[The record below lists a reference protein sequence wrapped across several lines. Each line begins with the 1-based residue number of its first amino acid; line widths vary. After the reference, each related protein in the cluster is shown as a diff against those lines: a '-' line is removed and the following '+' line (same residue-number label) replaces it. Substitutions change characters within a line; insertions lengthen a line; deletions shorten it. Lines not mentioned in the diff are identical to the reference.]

1 MKISKSSTRI
11 ESLRAIHSLQKERGA
26 SCSYLSLSS
35 TMADPEEE
43 DFFQRVMLDAR
54 EITDL
59 SFITLD
65 HSSSCI
71 WKESLSRI
79 RALVDMGGKKDMSPY
94 KVVITFNILIGN
106 VIDESLQNV
115 IRKELHMLQKL
126 NQEGSQEQKLTR
138 NKHKSQDFL
147 RSQEF
152 PLLDIEP
159 MKLSRHRS
167 QEYIVNDSSEHVKLS
182 RSQEYT
188 LAPINDSPYYL
199 ARSLPFMGPD
209 VSSHSNQMNINL
221 KSGLEPPANLSSL
234 HSEQRSSSPTALLSP
249 ILSDTDAAASEKKSS
264 ALSAALESNHRTEQ
278 EQMLESSLDKSTRI
292 GMSSTIRTDVQKVKS
307 LLSILQ
313 SVVQLK
319 ESTGCERA
327 MLSSLMALGPGIDS
341 DRDEST
347 TKLLNDLVVEE
358 ANQRMIINKLQS
370 ACKGLDLGEP
380 LSSMSRGSSSA
391 LLRKFLIPSKE
402 MEQVQE
408 LIKNFDLEGLQNVMP
423 LKNFWEII
431 TIYIDQ
437 IHALE
442 LLLVEEV
449 TVGWIRLDM
458 NRRNSNGE
466 AIYQQVIFTSESHVI
481 RKERKNEDLNT
492 SINGDQHRV
501 ETNNTLDDLSKLKV
515 EEMKDVLMNVLRGK
529 HEMTDSTQDEEV
541 IPVQRSIDRL
551 GFDANNLPGSVA
563 IAPPHS
569 LKEWE
574 IDLYEIEFRKR
585 IGRGLG
591 GTTYLAKWNG
601 TQVAVKV
608 AAITDLG
615 LEGWHTEVH
624 SLKRL
629 HHPNVIRLL
638 GSIYNP
644 SPQTYGLVLE
654 YCNAGDLAAALRR
667 QVPSNFFWKIADD
680 VANGMSYLHR
690 KNVLHRDIKPANV
703 LLEGNVESG
712 SFCAKLTDFG
722 VAIMHQGDEEHTAE
736 TGTYRW
742 MSPEVIRHESYSFM
756 ADVYSYAV
764 VCWQLVTH
772 EEPFQGFSQIEAA
785 GKVALE
791 DARPPFPPNT
801 PHLIKA
807 LIEKCWSAQPDKRLT
822 FPKIAVELKAIHK
835 ELSERDKSWLRSPYG
850 HPVYV
855 VDQRI
860 DTFSKRTSSRARS
873 FSDDSSKSTKSRDG
887 KRGLFS
893 IFFRKN

>member
-1 MKISKSSTRI
+1 MKIPGSSSRI

-35 TMADPEEE
+35 RMADPEEE
-43 DFFQRVMLDAR
+43 EFFQSVMLDAR

-59 SFITLD
+59 AFITLD

-79 RALVDMGGKKDMSPY
+79 RALVDMGGQKKEMSPY

-115 IRKELHMLQKL
+115 IRKELNTLQTL
-126 NQEGSQEQKLTR
+126 DRGSQEHTLLTR
-138 NKHKSQDFL
+138 SKHKSQDFL
-147 RSQEF
+147 PSQEF
-152 PLLDIEP
+152 LLNTEP
-159 MKLSRHRS
+159 IKLSRHRS
-167 QEYIVNDSSEHVKLS
+167 QEYTTNDSLPSEEFKLS
-182 RSQEYT
+182 RSQEYSSKHVDNGHLT
-188 LAPINDSPYYL
+188 LGNDSPYDL
-199 ARSLPFMGPD
+199 ARSLPFMGAD
-209 VSSHSNQMNINL
+209 VSSHSNQIQLNL
-221 KSGLEPPANLSSL
+221 ISGLPPTTNISCL
-234 HSEQRSSSPTALLSP
+234 HRSESRSSSPMLLTP
-249 ILSDTDAAASEKKSS
+249 IENSETDTVPEKRSS
-264 ALSAALESNHRTEQ
+264 ALSAALESHPIDC
-278 EQMLESSLDKSTRI
+278 SGKSINI
-292 GMSSTIRTDVQKVKS
+292 GMSSTVRTDVQKIKS

-313 SVVQLK
+313 SIVQLK

-358 ANQRMIINKLQS
+358 ANQRMIIHKLQS
-370 ACKGLDLGEP
+370 ACKGLDVGEP

-391 LLRKFLIPSKE
+391 LLGTFLTPSKE
-402 MEQVQE
+402 MEYVQE
-408 LIKNFDLEGLQNVMP
+408 LIKNFDLEGLQHAMP

-449 TVGWIRLDM
+449 TVGWIRFDM
-458 NRRNSNGE
+458 NRRNSIE
-466 AIYQQVIFTSESHVI
+466 RSVTSENHVVGQKLNYDVSHAVRNGNQ
-481 RKERKNEDLNT
+481 RKLEADSGLE
-492 SINGDQHRV
+492 
-501 ETNNTLDDLSKLKV
+501 DLSKLKV
-515 EEMKDVLMNVLRGK
+515 DEMKDVLMNVLRGK
-529 HEMTDSTQDEEV
+529 NELKEATPDEEATP
-541 IPVQRSIDRL
+541 IKRSVDRK
-551 GFDANNLPGSVA
+551 GFDIANLPGSIA
-563 IAPPHS
+563 IPPSHS

-629 HHPNVIRLL
+629 HHPHVIRLL

-654 YCNAGDLAAALRR
+654 YCNAGDLAAALQRP
-667 QVPSNFFWKIADD
+667 VPSNFFWKIADD

-703 LLEGNVESG
+703 LLEGNIESG
-712 SFCAKLTDFG
+712 SFSAKLTDFG

-742 MSPEVIRHESYSFM
+742 MSPEVIRHEYYSFM

-772 EEPFQGFSQIEAA
+772 EEPFQGLSQIEAA

-807 LIEKCWSAQPDKRLT
+807 LIEKCWNAQPDKRLT
-822 FPKIAVELKAIHK
+822 FPEIAVELKAIHK
-835 ELSERDKSWLRSPYG
+835 DLSERDKSWLRAPHG
-850 HPVYV
+850 HPVYI
-855 VDQRI
+855 VDQRVGAS
-860 DTFSKRTSSRARS
+860 SKQTTTSRRHTISE
-873 FSDDSSKSTKSRDG
+873 DSSKSAKSKDG
-887 KRGLFS
+887 KKGLFS